1 MNDFLKLEE
10 GQTHLGAFLSEI
22 AAPNLL
28 RIYKTC
34 GLDYVIIDCEH
45 GYFSH
50 AQVAALAA
58 VANGIG
64 LMAMVR
70 VPCVSR
76 EHIQK
81 VFDLGADAILVPM
94 TSTPEQIREAV
105 AYSKY
110 FPAGKRGAS
119 TMRPHSEY
127 NPGRLMDYMLKANE
141 RTMIFAQIETDE
153 GVRNA
158 EQIAAVEGVSGL
170 MIGPNDLSIDYG
182 TPGASDTPEME
193 KAYRTVIAA
202 AKAYGKPSGI
212 ITGNMKLIKH
222 CKSLGMQLFS
232 CNSEVGLLA
241 KQIKTMVSDF
251 NAEV

>member
-1 MNDFLKLEE
+1 MHPFLNLAE
-10 GQTHLGAFLSEI
+10 GETRLGAFLSEV

-28 RIYKTC
+28 RIYKVC

-50 AQVAALAA
+50 AQVAALCA

-64 LMAMVR
+64 LMTMVR
-70 VPCVSR
+70 IPSVSR

-94 TSTPEQIREAV
+94 TGTAEQIRKAV
-105 AYSKY
+105 EYAKY
-110 FPAGKRGAS
+110 FPEGKRGAS

-127 NPGRLMDYMLKANE
+127 QPGELSAYMKKANA
-141 RTMIFAQIETDE
+141 RTMVFAQIETDE
-153 GVRNA
+153 GVKNA
-158 EQIAAVEGVSGL
+158 MEIASVPGVSGL
-170 MIGPNDLSIDYG
+170 LVGPNDLSIDYG

-193 KAYRTVIAA
+193 SAYRAVV
-202 AKAYGKPSGI
+202 KAGKAQGKPTGI
-212 ITGNMKLIKH
+212 ITGNMKLIHH
-222 CKSLGMQLFS
+222 CRDLGMQIFS

-241 KQIKTMVSDF
+241 KQLKAMVAQF
-251 NAEV
+251 NG